1 MRIKRKTERS
11 AEAYR
16 LENHLT
22 DWPKTSRRMKTSCG
36 DSTGAGQRLMDTSRI
51 KPRP

>member
-1 MRIKRKTERS
+1 MRIKRKAERL
-11 AEAYR
+11 AEDYR

-22 DWPKTSRRMKTSCG
+22 DRPKTSRRTKTACG
-36 DSTGAGQRLMDTSRI
+36 DSPGADQRIMDTSRI

>member
-1 MRIKRKTERS
+1 MRIKRKAERL
-11 AEAYR
+11 AEDSR

-36 DSTGAGQRLMDTSRI
+36 DSTGAGQRLMATLRI